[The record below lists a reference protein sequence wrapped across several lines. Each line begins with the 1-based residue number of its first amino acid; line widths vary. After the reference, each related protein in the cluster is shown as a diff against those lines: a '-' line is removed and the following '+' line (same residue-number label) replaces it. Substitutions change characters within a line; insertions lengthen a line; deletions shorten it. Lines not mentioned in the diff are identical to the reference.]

1 MGNMYLTDY
10 HRIRKKSWRK
20 NMMRPIVDVT
30 PGVASKE
37 RERIIDRAMEQVS
50 WLAKQVIVR
59 SLRYETG
66 RCWLRS
72 QRSIDERTNGRTN
85 ERTPARLRSYVTSAL
100 LCAYP
105 LAAPSLAF
113 SGAFGPPAEGPS
125 GSTLSES
132 ACVKKK
138 DRKYNKEKK
147 DRR

>member
-1 MGNMYLTDY
+1 MHLRDY
-10 HRIRKKSWRK
+10 HRIRKKSWRH
-20 NMMRPIVDVT
+20 MMGPIVDVT

-37 RERIIDRAMEQVS
+37 RKGIINRAREQVS
-50 WLAKQVIVR
+50 WLVKQVIVH

-100 LCAYP
+100 LLRAYP
-105 LAAPSLAF
+105 LAAPSFAF
-113 SGAFGPPAEGPS
+113 SGAVGPPAEGPS
-125 GSTLSES
+125 GSTLSKS

-138 DRKYNKEKK
+138 DRKYNKEKE